1 MYVCSC
7 KFASVQLGYTPLHQA
22 AQQGKV
28 DAVKALLK
36 HRADPNALTA
46 VSEKFFCLCTS
57 PFFCF
62 TLNEILLNYACDF

>member
-1 MYVCSC
+1 MYVSLCN
-7 KFASVQLGYTPLHQA
+7 FASVQLGYTPLHQA

-46 VSEKFFCLCTS
+46 VSVKV
-57 PFFCF
+57 
-62 TLNEILLNYACDF
+62 LLSFAFQRFVLLYSN